1 MEDPKNSIPID
12 EYLLGHLDG
21 GNAQKVEAEIS
32 ANPALQEQLDLE
44 REFIKGF
51 TLVGQEQFRKR
62 LDAIEKELETE
73 PDSKVTPKNATGYYL
88 VVAAIIAA
96 MILFAYL
103 LLSRGPDTEKVY
115 ANFYEPYPVSFSTR
129 AEDTDEQLLEIG
141 ELYENQQYEAAIP
154 KLTALLK
161 ERPEDGQLHLAL
173 GISYLETDDL
183 EAAQN
188 VFQNIRAEGIQLYND
203 LAVWYLALALI
214 KADDLDKARM
224 WLQVLADNPEADKRV
239 EAQELLLELR

>member
-12 EYLLGHLDG
+12 EYLLGHLDPEA
-21 GNAQKVEAEIS
+21 AQKVETEIS
-32 ANPALQEQLDLE
+32 ANPDLQEQLDME
-44 REFIKGF
+44 KEFVKGF
-51 TLVGQEQFRKR
+51 TLVGQEQLRKR
-62 LDAIEKELETE
+62 LDNIEKELDMES
-73 PDSKVTPKNATGYYL
+73 DKASHSKNSIAYYL
-88 VVAAIIAA
+88 AVAASIAA
-96 MILFAYL
+96 IVLFAYL
-103 LLSRGPDTEKVY
+103 LLSRGPDTEKVF

-129 AEDTDEQLLEIG
+129 AGDTDEQLLEIG
-141 ELYENQQYEAAIP
+141 KLYENQQYEAAIP
-154 KLTALLK
+154 KLAALLK

-173 GISYLETDDL
+173 GISYLEIDDL

-214 KADDLDKARM
+214 KADELDKARM
-224 WLQVLADNPEADKRV
+224 WLQVLADNPEADRRV